1 MGYMGFGMKKE
12 VYTRKPKKPYAYLKK
27 LYGDQ
32 LEKHLSTTHIQAVN
46 DIQFSR
52 GEWESFKDELK
63 ERIKQENR
71 HRVWRGFLSLIVTI
85 ATLFA
90 LVWLG
95 REWFGL

>member
-1 MGYMGFGMKKE
+1 MGYLDFGMRKE
-12 VYTRKPKKPYAYLKK
+12 DYTSKPKKPYAYLKK

-32 LEKHLSTTHIQAVN
+32 LEKHLSSHHVQAVN
-46 DIQFSR
+46 GFQLSR
-52 GEWESFKDELK
+52 GEWETFKHELM

-71 HRVWRGFLSLIVTI
+71 KRIWRGFLSSMVTI
-85 ATLFA
+85 TTFFA